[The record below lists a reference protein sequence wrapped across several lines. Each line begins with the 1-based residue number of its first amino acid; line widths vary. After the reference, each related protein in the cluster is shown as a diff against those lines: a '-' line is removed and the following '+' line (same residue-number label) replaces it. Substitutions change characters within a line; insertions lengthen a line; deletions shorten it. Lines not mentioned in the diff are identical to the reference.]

1 MTAVARLF
9 PADSVDKLNAPSEGF
24 HSPGDWWGDF
34 SAAVH
39 RWETLIGRAAP
50 APVEIGPRGGRRLAA
65 VFGEWLM
72 GLPGGWITRVQ
83 GLNRS
88 AQLKA
93 VGNGAMSQ
101 QAFTAYLHLMHHDE
115 EKR

>member
-1 MTAVARLF
+1 MTATARLF
-9 PADSVDKLNAPSEGF
+9 RGGSVDSLNAPPARF
-24 HSPGDWWGDF
+24 HSPVDWWGDF

-65 VFGEWLM
+65 AFSEWLM
-72 GLPGGWITRVQ
+72 GLPGGWVTRVQ

-93 VGNGAMSQ
+93 VGNGVMSQ
-101 QAFTAYLHLMHHDE
+101 QAFTAYLHLMHHSE
-115 EKR
+115 EK